1 MSRRLKI
8 GGFALL
14 AVLLILQFF
23 QPEQNN
29 TPVDPELDML
39 AVLAPPEHIWALIRN
54 ACYDCHSNQTISPW
68 YEKVFPVSWYLHKHI
83 QDGKEDLN
91 FSDYGKMDKADR
103 IGVLVDFCDVPVYI
117 MTPATTGRHTA
128 MTISPKPTRHFWVTN
143 KLTTKNMMK
152 PMNAFE

>member
-1 MSRRLKI
+1 MI
-8 GGFALL
+8 GGLALL
-14 AVLLILQFF
+14 AFLLILQFF

-68 YEKVFPVSWYLHKHI
+68 YEKVSPVSWYLHKHI

-103 IGVLVDFCDVPVYI
+103 IGALVDFCDVLDAGNMPLQSYLLL
-117 MTPATTGRHTA
+117 H
-128 MTISPKPTRHFWVTN
+128 
-143 KLTTKNMMK
+143 KNARLSQEEKETLCNWTEDEALKVMR
-152 PMNAFE
+152 E